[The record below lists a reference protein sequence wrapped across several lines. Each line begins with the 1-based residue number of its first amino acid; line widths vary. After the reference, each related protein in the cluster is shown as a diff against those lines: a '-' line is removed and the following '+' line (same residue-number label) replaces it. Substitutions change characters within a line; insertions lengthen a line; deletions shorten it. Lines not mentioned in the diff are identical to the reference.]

1 MAPYIFSLFNVHQQ
15 LLQTDSAYLHS
26 NKLNWLK
33 LVNHESA
40 YEQVCF
46 VHLKSDP
53 LYPLSPIYGRNKIGN
68 CSLIKCLNT

>member
-53 LYPLSPIYGRNKIGN
+53 L
-68 CSLIKCLNT
+68 